1 MGIDYDTW
9 LQKPYQD
16 SHEAQDAY
24 DEAKESFIGTDSY
37 HESYGFW
44 LETNEGKSEE
54 DWQET
59 SDFESSVECFQAL
72 KNEVPTREEYEQYSG
87 W

>member
-1 MGIDYDTW
+1 MGVDYDTW

-16 SHEAQDAY
+16 RHEAQDAY

-37 HESYGFW
+37 HEHYGFW

-59 SDFESSVECFQAL
+59 ADFESSVESYERMR
-72 KNEVPTREEYEQYSG
+72 NEVPTREEYEQYSG

>member
-1 MGIDYDTW
+1 MGVDYDTW

-16 SHEAQDAY
+16 RHEAQDAY

-37 HESYGFW
+37 YEDYGFW
-44 LETNEGKSEE
+44 LETNEGKSEAE
-54 DWQET
+54 WQET
-59 SDFESSVECFQAL
+59 ADFESSVESYERMR
-72 KNEVPTREEYEQYSG
+72 NEVPTREEYEQYSG